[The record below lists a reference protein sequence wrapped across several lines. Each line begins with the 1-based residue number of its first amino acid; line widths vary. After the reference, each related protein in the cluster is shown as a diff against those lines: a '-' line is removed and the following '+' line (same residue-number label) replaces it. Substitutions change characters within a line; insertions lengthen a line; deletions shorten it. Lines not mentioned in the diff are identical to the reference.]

1 MKTTIEN
8 KDSCFPHHSK
18 GHLMSFASIW
28 HLWNIYNS
36 LFANSLTSTK
46 PHFFIYGIKFYL
58 KKRRKKK
65 QTKMRKKITHKK

>member
-46 PHFFIYGIKFYL
+46 LHYYKNGNKKII

-65 QTKMRKKITHKK
+65 KKK